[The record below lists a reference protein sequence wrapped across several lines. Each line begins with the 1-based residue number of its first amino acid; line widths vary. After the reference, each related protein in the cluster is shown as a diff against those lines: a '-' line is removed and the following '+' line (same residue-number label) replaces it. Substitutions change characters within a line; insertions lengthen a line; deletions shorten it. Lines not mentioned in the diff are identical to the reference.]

1 MNKSNIDMK
10 NRRNSTY
17 ILYKRTNN
25 VICTCNLSNYSFS
38 LI

>member
-1 MNKSNIDMK
+1 MLQRNLTMK
-10 NRRNSTY
+10 NRRNSTF
-17 ILYKRTNN
+17 IQEITTNN